1 MSPSDERACA
11 TCGHRNRSQARFCEA
26 CGKGLESR
34 CVACGNELRAAARF
48 CDACGAPVTGPTAV
62 ASDIPRVVA
71 PHAARVAAPQAGRVA
86 PAPGRDPRVHTPQH
100 LAERILSGRG
110 ALEGE
115 RKQVT
120 VLFADVKGS
129 MELAEQV
136 DTEEFYTLLDRFF
149 VILTEGVHRF
159 EGTINQ
165 YAGDGVMALFG
176 APIAHEDHAHRACYA
191 ALHLLEELRRFSQE
205 LKRTRGL
212 PFAVRMGI
220 NSGEVVIGTIGDDLR
235 MDYTAQGQVI
245 GIAARLQALADPGK
259 AYVSEHTADLVSGFF
274 QLESL
279 GRYDVKGVSRPLGV
293 FSLEGAGRMR
303 TRLDVSRARGLS
315 RFVGRGDEM
324 SALEAALTRVH
335 EGQAQVVGVVADA
348 GTGKS
353 RLCEEFAD
361 RCRDRGI
368 ALRTGRGLAHGR
380 LLAFHPLIELLQE
393 VFGLADRDAPR
404 EARQKIAGALVL
416 VDRRLEDSLSLFFD
430 FLGVPDPQRPA
441 PVAEPA
447 DLNRQLFAAIAR
459 LLRALGER
467 EPSVILLED
476 LHWFDDASVGFLDT
490 LAQVIVGTKTLV
502 VANFR
507 PEFRASWMGQATYQQ
522 LPLHPLGAAA
532 LDDLL
537 ADLLGTDATLADVRG
552 LVRERAGGN
561 PFFAEEVVQ
570 SLVDTGLLEG
580 QRGAYRLVTPLVRVR
595 VPPTIQ
601 ALLAA
606 RIDRLPESA
615 RRLLQTAA
623 VIGKSFPDA
632 LLRRVAGAADEEL
645 ADGLQTL
652 RLRDLVYEQALFPKV
667 VYAFK
672 HPLTQEVAYGSQLAE
687 SRRVAHAAV
696 ARVLEEKEPTKRE
709 EYAALLAHHWEAAG
723 EPLPAA
729 RWHARAAEKA
739 EMSSPKTATAHWRSV
754 RRLGPA
760 IGDSREAAAL
770 RVAACI
776 GLVRAADYGAAKDAE
791 ATATFA
797 EGRQL
802 ALDTGD
808 HDARIRLLLAY
819 SALVL
824 QTSDYEQSAAL
835 LAEAEAAA
843 AEIDDPQI
851 RFVVRGHAGF
861 ACVVRGETLKA
872 LELYEQ
878 AFAMLG
884 DAEPRDSF
892 VLRRYLGAL
901 ANRWMMQAET
911 GRLDEAAPHIER
923 LLAMAEAVS
932 DLSYQCIAHFCSTR
946 IGLYRGDAAAAMRH
960 ARTAI
965 DIAERLGVL
974 SFRGAARGA
983 LAAALLLAGDPQ
995 GALVALEDAE
1005 RVAGHETL
1013 TPIQRL
1019 TLLART
1025 AEANAAVGRPDV
1037 ALAQSE
1043 EAIRLAAT
1051 TKRVPAIDG
1060 FLARARV
1067 LLALPDPPLADI
1079 ERTLD
1084 NAADVARYCAAGVY
1098 EPAIHE
1104 ERARL
1109 ARRGGRLD
1117 DAEREFQQALR
1128 LYTEIGAHG
1137 HAARLAASSERTVS
1151 AA

>member
-1 MSPSDERACA
+1 MSPTDERACP
-11 TCGHRNRSQARFCEA
+11 TCGHGNRSQARFCEA

-34 CVACGNELRAAARF
+34 CVACGNELRAGARF
-48 CDACGAPVTGPTAV
+48 CDACGAAVTDATAPPEPARPVATPT
-62 ASDIPRVVA
+62 R
-71 PHAARVAAPQAGRVA
+71 
-86 PAPGRDPRVHTPQH
+86 RDPRIHTPQH
-100 LAERILSGRG
+100 LAERILSARG

-136 DTEEFYTLLDRFF
+136 DAEEFYALLDRFF
-149 VILTEGVHRF
+149 LILTEGVHRF

-212 PFAVRMGI
+212 PFGVRIGI
-220 NSGEVVIGTIGDDLR
+220 NSGEVVVGTIGDDLR

-259 AYVSEHTADLVSGFF
+259 AYVSEHTAELVSGFF

-279 GRYDVKGVSRPLGV
+279 GRYEVKGVSRSLGV

-315 RFVGRGDEM
+315 RFVGRADEM
-324 SALEAALTRVH
+324 AVLESALSRAH
-335 EGQAQVVGVVADA
+335 EGHAQVVGVVAEA

-353 RLCEEFAD
+353 RLCEEFVE
-361 RCRDRGI
+361 RCRDRGL
-368 ALRTGRGLAHGR
+368 AVRVGRGLAHGR
-380 LLAFHPLIELLQE
+380 LLALHPLIELLQE
-393 VFGLADRDAPR
+393 VFGLTDRDAPR

-416 VDRRLEDSLSLFFD
+416 VDRRLQDSLGLFFD
-430 FLGVPDPQRPA
+430 FLGVPDPERPA

-467 EPSVILLED
+467 EPNVILLED
-476 LHWFDDASVGFLDT
+476 LHWFDDASVGFIET
-490 LAQVIVGTKTLV
+490 LTEVVTGTKTLV

-507 PEFRASWMGQATYQQ
+507 PEFRAAWMNQATYQQ

-532 LDDLL
+532 LDELL
-537 ADLLGTDATLADVRG
+537 EDLLGAEPTLADVRE
-552 LVRERAGGN
+552 LVRDRAGGN
-561 PFFAEEVVQ
+561 PFFVEEVVQ
-570 SLVDTGLLEG
+570 SLVDAGVLEG
-580 QRGAYRLVTPLVRVR
+580 ARGAYRLVAPLGRLR
-595 VPPTIQ
+595 VPPTIH

-606 RIDRLPESA
+606 RIDRLPERA

-623 VIGKSFPDA
+623 VIGKSFPDP
-632 LLRRVAGAADEEL
+632 LLRRVATLDDEEI
-645 ADGLQTL
+645 AEGLRTL
-652 RLRDLVYEQALFPKV
+652 RQRDLVYEQVLFPKV

-687 SRRVAHAAV
+687 SRRVAHGAV
-696 ARVLEEKEPTKRE
+696 ARVLEEKEPSKRE

-739 EMSSPKTATAHWRSV
+739 EMSSPKTAAAHWRSV
-754 RRLGPA
+754 RRLGDA
-760 IGDSREAAAL
+760 LGDSTDATAL
-770 RVAACI
+770 RLAACV
-776 GLVRAADYGAAKDAE
+776 GLVRAADYDAANDTE
-791 ATATFA
+791 AGATFA

-802 ALDTGD
+802 ALAVGD
-808 HDARIRLLLAY
+808 HDARVRLLLAY

-824 QTSDYEQSAAL
+824 QRLDYEQSAQL

-851 RFVVRGHAGF
+851 RFVVRGHAAF

-878 AFAMLG
+878 AFAILG
-884 DAEPRDSF
+884 DAEPRDDF

-901 ANRWMMQAET
+901 ANHWMMRAET

-923 LLAMAEAVS
+923 LLAKAEAVS
-932 DLSYQCIAHFCSTR
+932 DMSYQCIAHFCSTR
-946 IGLYRGDAAAAMRH
+946 IGLYRGDAAAAIRH
-960 ARTAI
+960 ARAAI
-965 DIAERLGVL
+965 DVAERLGVP
-974 SFRGAARGA
+974 SFRAAARGV
-983 LAAALLLAGDPQ
+983 LGAALLLAGDPP
-995 GALVALEDAE
+995 GALAAMEDIE
-1005 RVAGHETL
+1005 RVSGHEAL
-1013 TPIQRL
+1013 TPFQRL

-1025 AEANAAVGRPDV
+1025 AEIHAALGRLGD
-1037 ALAQSE
+1037 ALALSE
-1043 EAIRLAAT
+1043 EAVRLAAT
-1051 TKRVPAIDG
+1051 TKRVPAIDA
-1060 FLARARV
+1060 FLGRARV
-1067 LLALPDPPLADI
+1067 LLAVPDAPADEI
-1079 ERTLD
+1079 ERMLD
-1084 NAADVARYCAAGVY
+1084 SAAEVARHCAAGVY
-1098 EPAIHE
+1098 DAALRE

-1109 ARRGGRLD
+1109 ARRRGDVDEAARD
-1117 DAEREFQQALR
+1117 MEEALR
-1128 LYTEIGAHG
+1128 LYRAIGARG
-1137 HAARLAASSERTVS
+1137 HVTRLTASAEPAVS

>member
-1 MSPSDERACA
+1 MTVTDERVCPTCA
-11 TCGHRNRSQARFCEA
+11 HGNRSHARFCEA
-26 CGKGLESR
+26 CGAGLESR
-34 CVACGNELRAAARF
+34 CAACGNELRGGARF
-48 CDACGAPVTGPTAV
+48 CDACGAPVTDATA
-62 ASDIPRVVA
+62 AA
-71 PHAARVAAPQAGRVA
+71 PHAAETIAK
-86 PAPGRDPRVHTPQH
+86 PARRDPRVHTPQH
-100 LAERILSGRG
+100 LAERILSSRG

-136 DTEEFYTLLDRFF
+136 DPEEFYTLLDRFF

-176 APIAHEDHAHRACYA
+176 APLSHEDHAHRACYA
-191 ALHLLEELRRFSQE
+191 ALHLLEELQRFAQE

-220 NSGEVVIGTIGDDLR
+220 NSGEVVVGTIGDDLR

-259 AYVSEHTADLVSGFF
+259 VYLSEHTADLVSGFF
-274 QLESL
+274 ALESL
-279 GRYDVKGVSRPLGV
+279 GRFDVKGVSRPLGV

-315 RFVGRGDEM
+315 RFVGRADEM
-324 SALEAALTRVH
+324 AVLDGALSHVH
-335 EGQAQVVGVVADA
+335 ESHAQVVGIVAEA

-353 RLCEEFAD
+353 RLCEEFAE

-368 ALRTGRGLAHGR
+368 AIRVGRGVAHGR
-380 LLAFHPLIELLQE
+380 LLAFHPFIELLQE

-430 FLGVPDPQRPA
+430 FLGVPDPERPA

-467 EPSVILLED
+467 EPHVILLED

-490 LAQVIVGTKTLV
+490 LIQTIAGTKTLV
-502 VANFR
+502 LANFR
-507 PEFRASWMGQATYQQ
+507 PEFRAAWMEQSTYQQ
-522 LPLHPLGAAA
+522 LPLLPLGAPA
-532 LDDLL
+532 LADLFDDLL
-537 ADLLGTDATLADVRG
+537 GGDPSLADVRE
-552 LVRERAGGN
+552 LVGKRAGGN
-561 PFFAEEVVQ
+561 PFFVEEVVH
-570 SLVDTGLLEG
+570 SLVDTGVLDG
-580 QRGAYRLVTPLVRVR
+580 KRGAYRLVAPLRRLR

-615 RRLLQTAA
+615 RSVLQKAA
-623 VIGKSFPDA
+623 VIGKSFPEP
-632 LLRRVAGAADEEL
+632 LLRRVAGIDDEAL
-645 ADGLQTL
+645 AEGLRTL
-652 RLRDLVYEQALFPKV
+652 RQRDLVYEQALFPKV

-696 ARVLEEKEPTKRE
+696 ARVLEEKEESKRE

-739 EMSSPKTATAHWRSV
+739 EISSPETAAAHWRSV
-754 RRLGPA
+754 RRLSSGF
-760 IGDSREAAAL
+760 GDSRDGAVL
-770 RVAACI
+770 RLAACI
-776 GLVRAADYGAAKDAE
+776 GLVRAADYDVVNDAE
-791 ATATFA
+791 AAETFA

-802 ALDTGD
+802 ALDLGD
-808 HDARIRLLLAY
+808 HDARVRLLLAY

-824 QTSDYEQSAAL
+824 SSSDYEQSAQL

-878 AFAMLG
+878 AFALLG
-884 DAEPRDSF
+884 DAEPRDNF
-892 VLRRYLGAL
+892 VLRRYMGAL
-901 ANRWMMQAET
+901 ANHWMMRAET
-911 GRLDEAAPHIER
+911 GRLDEAAPQIEG
-923 LLAMAEAVS
+923 LLARAEAVS
-932 DLSYQCIAHFCSTR
+932 DLSYQCVAHFCLTR

-960 ARTAI
+960 ARAAI
-965 DIAERLGVL
+965 DAAERLGVL
-974 SFRGAARGA
+974 GFRAAARGT
-983 LAAALLLAGDPQ
+983 LGAALLLAGDPQ
-995 GALVALEDAE
+995 GALAALEDAE
-1005 RVAGHETL
+1005 RLAAHETL
-1013 TPIQRL
+1013 TPIQQV
-1019 TLLART
+1019 TLRART
-1025 AEANAAVGRPDV
+1025 AEAHAAVGRLES
-1037 ALAQSE
+1037 ALTLSE
-1043 EAIRLAAT
+1043 EAVGLAA
-1051 TKRVPAIDG
+1051 RMERLSAADA
-1060 FLARARV
+1060 FLGRARV
-1067 LLALPDPPLADI
+1067 LLALPDTPDAEI
-1079 ERTLD
+1079 ERMLD
-1084 NAADVARYCAAGVY
+1084 SATEIARRCAAGVY
-1098 EPAIHE
+1098 EPAIRE

-1109 ARRGGRLD
+1109 ERRRGRLD
-1117 DAEREFQQALR
+1117 ESERELRDALR
-1128 LYTEIGAHG
+1128 LYEEIGARG
-1137 HAARLAASSERTVS
+1137 HAARLAASAERTVS